1 MESNTDSD
9 FEEEEM
15 DGGTENS
22 RVYENLVESD
32 PLYENMEALT
42 LENPSLRW
50 KPTRRTE
57 MKGSH
62 QLVGRMQER
71 LETLREAQI
80 TSQIIKKVLI
90 YGCFCSK
97 KTR

>member
-50 KPTRRTE
+50 KPTRRTQY
-57 MKGSH
+57 

-71 LETLREAQI
+71 LETLREAQV
-80 TSQIIKKVLI
+80 TSQILKR
-90 YGCFCSK
+90 F
-97 KTR
+97 

>member
-62 QLVGRMQER
+62 QLVGRMRER
-71 LETLREAQI
+71 LETLREAQV
-80 TSQIIKKVLI
+80 TSQILKR
-90 YGCFCSK
+90 F
-97 KTR
+97 